1 MLPSTDTGTHACRR
15 IFLVL
20 SVLFGAWQAPAR
32 LRLKSQKRMKTYRRQ
47 VLRGFVGAELYPDKE
62 SPAGHI
68 GVWLRALTPYGRIYT
83 EHEMLGKHV
92 HGFVCR

>member
-1 MLPSTDTGTHACRR
+1 MH
-15 IFLVL
+15 
-20 SVLFGAWQAPAR
+20 
-32 LRLKSQKRMKTYRRQ
+32 RRQ

-62 SPAGHI
+62 SPVGHI

>member
-1 MLPSTDTGTHACRR
+1 MENPVENKMVTVLGIGGAGCR
-15 IFLVL
+15 
-20 SVLFGAWQAPAR
+20 
-32 LRLKSQKRMKTYRRQ
+32 
-47 VLRGFVGAELYPDKE
+47 VLRGFVGAELYSDKE
-62 SPAGHI
+62 SPVGHI